1 MAQTREISR
10 RIKSVA
16 NTKKM
21 TKAMEMVAAAKTRRA
36 VASVL
41 KTRTFANLSWETV
54 LYLAN
59 LSLKREEPMH
69 PLLAK
74 RPKIGRVAVVV
85 ISSNRGLC
93 GGYNSALLT
102 KVKESLK
109 VHDHPTDFILLGKKG
124 ASLVKQGYEVAAE
137 FVKDDVIESVSEI
150 EPLVRMVIDSFLA
163 GKYDRVMV
171 AYTDFI
177 SASKQI
183 PRIKQLLP
191 VEINSEDSYLG
202 VVGPDQSLGM
212 TKQMAEADQASHLQK
227 DGFVHDFVFEPSE
240 REVMDRIVPRL
251 IEIQLFQAMLEANAS
266 EHSARMMAMHQAT
279 DAAEEMV
286 DKLTLYYNKARQAG
300 ITAEIAE
307 ISAGA
312 NALAE

>member
-10 RIKSVA
+10 RIKSVG

-21 TKAMEMVAAAKTRRA
+21 TKAMEMVAAAKTRKA
-36 VASVL
+36 VESVL
-41 KTRTFANLSWETV
+41 KTRAFSNLSWETV
-54 LYLAN
+54 VYLAN
-59 LSLKREEPMH
+59 LSLQREEPMH

-85 ISSNRGLC
+85 ITSNRGLC
-93 GGYNSALLT
+93 GGYNSALLA
-102 KVKESLK
+102 KVRDSLK

-124 ASLVKQGYEVAAE
+124 VALVKQGYEVAAE
-137 FVKDDVIESVSEI
+137 FIKEDSVEKIDDIR
-150 EPLVRMVIDSFLA
+150 PLVGMAIDSFLK

-171 AYTDFI
+171 AYTDFV

-191 VEINSEDSYLG
+191 VQIDQGDQYLG
-202 VVGPDQSLGM
+202 VIGPDQTIGL
-212 TKQMAEADQASHLQK
+212 TKQMAEAKQASHLTK
-227 DGFVHDFVFEPSE
+227 EGFVHDFIFEPSE
-240 REVMDRIVPRL
+240 KEVMDRIVSRL
-251 IEIQLFQAMLEANAS
+251 IEMQLFQAVLEANAS

-279 DAAEEMV
+279 DAADEMV
-286 DKLTLYYNKARQAG
+286 EKLTLYYNKARQAG